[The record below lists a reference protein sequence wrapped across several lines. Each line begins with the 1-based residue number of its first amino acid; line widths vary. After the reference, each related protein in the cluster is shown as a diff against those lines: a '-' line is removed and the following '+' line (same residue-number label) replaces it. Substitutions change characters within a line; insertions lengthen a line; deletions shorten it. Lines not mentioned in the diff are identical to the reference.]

1 MSEIINKNHLT
12 FQKLIEDSN
21 WGVTFLNAQFDVI
34 YRSPAAERIN
44 GWDKGIRNK
53 DNTAIIIHPDD
64 LEAVNALMHRVVQS
78 QKSTET
84 LTFRSKHFSGKY
96 IWLQC
101 SFTNM
106 LAEPNVHAIVC
117 NFIDVSTQKLGE
129 IALIKQSEEI
139 NELLETMTDGFI
151 SLDENLRYTY
161 VNGQMLKMSKKTRK
175 ELIGNYIWDVFPDV
189 VGSATYNA
197 IETAFTEKKYV
208 CNEDFYKPLQLWQEN
223 RVYPSGNGLS
233 LFIRD
238 ITKRKKEEH
247 HLKLLESVITN
258 TTDSVLITEAEPF
271 DLPGPR
277 ILYVN
282 EAFTRMTGYTAE
294 EVIGKT
300 PRILQGIK
308 TDKEELKR
316 IGKCLRSWKQ
326 CEATLINY
334 KKNGEEFWIN
344 FSLNPVSDENGWFT
358 HWISIERDVTQI
370 KNDEIEKALLI
381 ETSKLFNEPM
391 KLNLLLDKLLKK
403 VVAFDHFGIAEIW
416 LTGADKSIINL
427 VSKAFRN
434 QRKEIFYEETSQF
447 LSFKKGESLPGAVW
461 ESGKILLWDNLD
473 NRSAFLR
480 SKAARDAGI
489 KMVYGIPLL
498 SEKVMIGV
506 MMIGMAKERPEIT
519 ASLMSLFEKLS
530 AHFGVEIKR
539 KQLEEELYQIFS
551 FAPDIICI
559 LGTDRYLKKA
569 NPAMSTLLGYTEKE
583 LLSQPLDNFLHP
595 DDKLSSRLRMDKFL
609 AGEKTISFENRFL
622 TKIGETLWLSWT
634 AHLNEREGLLFCV
647 GKDITTRKI
656 SESLLIDS
664 EKRYSELFQQ
674 SPLPKLVF
682 DLEKLRF
689 LNVNEAAINQYG
701 YSREEFLQI
710 SVEHLIPKE
719 NISQFN
725 EMLNELKQNSGTT
738 AHYTIVHKKK
748 NGEKISVDFWSN
760 PVLYEGKYARIA
772 VAKDIT
778 ENLNYIKEIEKQN
791 EKFREISWMQ
801 SHVVRAP
808 LARLMGLI
816 SVIDMAEEL
825 PAETK
830 KIMDYILQSAHELD
844 DVIRDITLKTDCSE
858 DKKIIKIE

>member
-21 WGVTFLNAQFDVI
+21 WGITFLNAQFDVI
-34 YRSPAAERIN
+34 YRSPVAERIN
-44 GWDKGIRNK
+44 GWDKRVRNK
-53 DNTAIIIHPDD
+53 DNTAINIHPDD
-64 LEAVNALMHRVVQS
+64 LEEVNALMHRVLQT

-129 IALIKQSEEI
+129 IALVKQSEEI
-139 NELLETMTDGFI
+139 TELLETMTDGFI

-161 VNGQMLKMSKKTRK
+161 VNGQILKISKKTRK

-208 CNEDFYKPLQLWQEN
+208 CNEDFYEPLQLWQEN

-238 ITKRKKEEH
+238 ITKQKKEEH

-316 IGKCLRSWKQ
+316 IGVCLRNWEQ

-344 FSLNPVSDENGWFT
+344 FSLNPVSDEKGWFT
-358 HWISIERDVTQI
+358 HWISIERDITHL
-370 KNDEIEKALLI
+370 KNEEIEKALLI

-391 KLNLLLDKLLKK
+391 KLNLLLNKLLKK

-416 LTGADKSIINL
+416 LTGADKSKISL
-427 VSKAFRN
+427 VAKAFRN
-434 QRKEIFYEETSQF
+434 QKNGTFYEETKQF

-461 ESGKILLWDNLD
+461 ESGKILLWDDLD

-480 SKAARDAGI
+480 SKAAQNAGI

-506 MMIGMAKERPEIT
+506 MMIGIAKEKPEI
-519 ASLMSLFEKLS
+519 AVFLMSLFEKLS
-530 AHFGVEIKR
+530 AHFGEEIKR
-539 KQLEEELYQIFS
+539 KKLEEELHQIFNL
-551 FAPDIICI
+551 APDIICT
-559 LGTDRYLKKA
+559 LGTDSYFKKV
-569 NPAMSTLLGYTEKE
+569 NPAMKTLLGYSASE
-583 LLSQPLDNFLHP
+583 LLEQPLDTFLYP
-595 DDKLSSRLRMDKFL
+595 DDRFSSKLRMDKFL
-609 AGEKTISFENRFL
+609 AGEKNLSFEIRFL
-622 TKIGETLWLSWT
+622 TKTGEILWLSWT
-634 AHLNEREGLLFCV
+634 AHLNQQEGLLFCV
-647 GKDITTRKI
+647 GKDITARKNN
-656 SESLLIDS
+656 ESLVLES
-664 EKRYSELFQQ
+664 EKRYSELFHL
-674 SPLPKLVF
+674 SPLSILVF
-682 DLEKLRF
+682 DLENFRILD
-689 LNVNEAAINQYG
+689 VNDAAVSQYG
-701 YSREEFLQI
+701 YSIEEFSQMTIKQLRPQ
-710 SVEHLIPKE
+710 E
-719 NISQFN
+719 NMPLSA
-725 EMLNELKQNSGTT
+725 NELLDLVQETGIITKPAITHQ
-738 AHYTIVHKKK
+738 KK
-748 NGEKISVDFWSN
+748 NGEKISVDIRSN
-760 PVLYEGKYARIA
+760 PIFYKGKKARIA
-772 VAKDIT
+772 VTGDIT
-778 ENLNYIKEIEKQN
+778 ESLNYIQEIEKQN
-791 EKFREISWMQ
+791 EKLREISWMQ

-816 SVIDMAEEL
+816 SVIDMNEEL

-830 KIMDYILQSAHELD
+830 KIMDYIIKSAHELD
-844 DVIRDITLKTDCSE
+844 DVIRDITLKTECTE
-858 DKKIIKIE
+858 NKKFIKNQ